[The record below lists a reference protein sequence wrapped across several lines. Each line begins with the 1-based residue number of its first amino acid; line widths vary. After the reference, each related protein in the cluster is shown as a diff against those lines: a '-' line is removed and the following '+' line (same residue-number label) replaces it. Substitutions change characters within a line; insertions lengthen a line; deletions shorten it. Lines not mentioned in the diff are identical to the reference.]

1 MSLKTIVNLDNLKV
15 AGEIL
20 GMYGTAIAAGLTLV
34 CVANKV
40 CDWADDKK
48 EKKAESKKE
57 DELRTCNMEPSAT
70 NEDSND
76 YEVDFR
82 FFNTY

>member
-1 MSLKTIVNLDNLKV
+1 MTLKTIVNSDNLKI
-15 AGEIL
+15 AGKIL
-20 GMYGTAIAAGLTLV
+20 GLYGASMAVGLALAG
-34 CVANKV
+34 VASKV
-40 CDWADDKK
+40 YDWVDNKK
-48 EKKAESKKE
+48 EKKTENKKE
-57 DELRTCNMEPSAT
+57 DELRTCNMGPSAT

>member
-1 MSLKTIVNLDNLKV
+1 MSLKTIVNSDNLKV

-20 GMYGTAIAAGLTLV
+20 GLYGASMAVGLALAGIAS
-34 CVANKV
+34 KV
-40 CDWADDKK
+40 YDWVDNKK
-48 EKKAESKKE
+48 EKKAENKKE
-57 DELRTCNMEPSAT
+57 DELRTCNMGPSAT

>member
-1 MSLKTIVNLDNLKV
+1 MSLKTIVNSDNLKV
-15 AGEIL
+15 AGKTL
-20 GMYGTAIAAGLTLV
+20 GKYGATIVIAYSVTCIV
-34 CVANKV
+34 NKV
-40 CDWADDKK
+40 YDWVDNKK
-48 EKKAESKKE
+48 EKKSENKKE
-57 DELRTCNMEPSAT
+57 DELRTCNMGPSAT